1 MTYLLDSNVLVAL
14 TVEDHVHHVAANR
27 SWTETDEAFATC
39 PITQGALL
47 RLLIREGL
55 AGASAAQVLGQI
67 TAHPR
72 HTFWP
77 DAVSYETTDLAQVL
91 GHTHVTDTYL
101 VALARHQGSR
111 LATFDR
117 DLGLAAPDTA
127 TIIPSTSATLRRGH
141 DYSARPTINV
151 APCASISPS

>member
-1 MTYLLDSNVLVAL
+1 VTYLLDSNVLIAL
-14 TVEDHVHHVAANR
+14 TVEDHVHHVAAAR
-27 SWTETDEAFATC
+27 WWTDKDEPFATC

-55 AGASAAQVLGQI
+55 ASTFAARVLGQI

-77 DAVSYETTDLAQVL
+77 DAISYETIELARVF
-91 GHTHVTDTYL
+91 GHADVTDTYL
-101 VALARHQGSR
+101 VALARHQRSR

-117 DLGLAAPDTA
+117 ELAQEASD
-127 TIIPSTSATLRRGH
+127 IATLIAL
-141 DYSARPTINV
+141 S
-151 APCASISPS
+151 